1 MGCVCRTNGNIG
13 RGETVFKLTFVL
25 VLQEQSHKM
34 QAVEEHRVQEDQSE
48 SSAASGRER
57 MCRCACVNFSF
68 LSLLRYFLLCVMLE
82 IFSGD
87 VGYR

>member
-25 VLQEQSHKM
+25 ILQEQSHKM

-48 SSAASGRER
+48 SRAASGRER
-57 MCRCACVNFSF
+57 MCRYARVNFSF
-68 LSLLRYFLLCVMLE
+68 LSLLSCFLLCVMLE

-87 VGYR
+87 AGCC

>member
-13 RGETVFKLTFVL
+13 RGGETVFELTFVL

-34 QAVEEHRVQEDQSE
+34 QAVEEHRVEEDQSE

-57 MCRCACVNFSF
+57 MCRYACVNFSF
-68 LSLLRYFLLCVMLE
+68 LSLLTYFFPLCHA
-82 IFSGD
+82 
-87 VGYR
+87 